1 MPGVDEEEVQSF
13 AEQYFASQNVLN
25 KKILDDIS
33 IVKNNFQKEKWDQ
46 MSVVQK
52 EKVIND
58 SLIYPDVQSIYN
70 KGQETKT
77 SLLTFPNLKIRS
89 GQKFVVDESNT
100 TDGKPFSYRDEHS
113 SPFGWRT
120 RSQQNLHFD
129 IYDSR
134 ENIQEKNEGLEL
146 VTSRRSKILSCPF
159 GQYSSKPPRIAKPV
173 SIPVVPHL
181 NPGLCK
187 EPDETA
193 SFQDMAEVTSLVS
206 SIVIENENNI
216 VLDFSAKIEDDQEDN
231 IPITG
236 RSDTSSTSLLSKV
249 IKKCKTPTLKRKKSM
264 SSTDTLL
271 TTVTNDN
278 TPDQTPTRSSPLK
291 VVKPSCAPPPPPAV
305 ARPTAAPPPPP
316 SSSSASTSRSQSPI
330 PSSSAA
336 QTTTSRPAPPPVPPT
351 RAPGTRISTLVDVT
365 SDPSSSHDLVQK
377 VDKDAA
383 LIKKSGF
390 DFLDN
395 W

>member
-1 MPGVDEEEVQSF
+1 MPGVDEEKVQSF
-13 AEQYFASQNVLN
+13 AEKYFSSQNVLN

-33 IVKNNFQKEKWDQ
+33 IVKNNFQKQKWDQ
-46 MSVVQK
+46 MSVAEK

-58 SLIYPDVQSIYN
+58 SLINPDVQSIYN
-70 KGQETKT
+70 KGQETKA

-100 TDGKPFSYRDEHS
+100 TDGKPISYRDEHS

-146 VTSRRSKILSCPF
+146 VTSRRSTILSCPF

-173 SIPVVPHL
+173 SIPVVPDI

-187 EPDETA
+187 EPDETS

-216 VLDFSAKIEDDQEDN
+216 VLDFSAKIEDDHDEN
-231 IPITG
+231 IPISG

-305 ARPTAAPPPPP
+305 IRPSAAPPPPP
-316 SSSSASTSRSQSPI
+316 PSASSKSTSASPSQSPLTPTPT
-330 PSSSAA
+330 PSTRA
-336 QTTTSRPAPPPVPPT
+336 APPPAPPT
-351 RAPGTRISTLVDVT
+351 RAPGTRISTLVDV
-365 SDPSSSHDLVQK
+365 SSEEAAPKEEVQEIE
-377 VDKDAA
+377 KDASTT
-383 LIKKSGF
+383 KKSGF